1 MCEYFRKEL
10 SDERAE
16 VYHAGIEASKR
27 EDVHRRFK
35 ERQVTPWRLLMAP
48 P

>member
-1 MCEYFRKEL
+1 MCEYFGKEL
-10 SDERAE
+10 GGEGRAE

-35 ERQVTPWRLLMAP
+35 ERQVTP
-48 P
+48 